1 MKQIFLLPK
10 LASIFFLVGLMSL
23 TSCKKD
29 NNTTNTDNPDPALS
43 VDAVQS
49 DDNAA
54 SQFEDVFN
62 ITMGVQS
69 SDAGED
75 IGLGTGG
82 NIIYRTDGTASPDT
96 RCFTVTVVPKI
107 LHEFPKTVTWDFGN
121 GCVGKDGKLRS
132 GKIVTIFTGPM
143 LVPGSKASTSFINY
157 NVDSF
162 KIEGTHTIENKSTS
176 NHFAWQVNIINGKI
190 TNTQTNKWVEW
201 STVRNHEQIKGNGSP
216 FYSLDNVYQITGS
229 SEGSKSN
236 GNSWTSEITQ
246 PVIRKFTCIWRVK
259 GEITFSRNSN
269 TKTAVLDYGD
279 GSCDDQAT
287 VTLNGKSYVITLH

>member
-1 MKQIFLLPK
+1 
-10 LASIFFLVGLMSL
+10 MSL
-23 TSCKKD
+23 ASCKKD
-29 NNTTNTDNPDPALS
+29 NNITNTDNPDPALS
-43 VDAVQS
+43 VDAAQS
-49 DDNAA
+49 DDNAT

-62 ITMGVQS
+62 ITMSVQS

-82 NIIYRTDGTASPDT
+82 NIIYRTDGTASPDQ
-96 RCFTVTVVPKI
+96 RCFAVTVVPKI

-143 LVPGSKASTSFINY
+143 LIPGSKASTTFINY

-190 TNTQTNKWVEW
+190 TNKQSNKWIEW

-246 PVIRKFTCIWRVK
+246 PVIRKFTCAWRVK
-259 GEITFSRNSN
+259 GEITFNRNSN

-287 VTLNGKSYVITLH
+287 VTVNGKSHVITLH

>member
-10 LASIFFLVGLMSL
+10 WAPVFFLAGLVSL
-23 TSCKKD
+23 ASCKKD
-29 NNTTNTDNPDPALS
+29 NNVNNTGNPDPALS
-43 VDAVQS
+43 VDAAQS

-54 SQFEDVFN
+54 TQFEDVFN

-107 LHEFPKTVTWDFGN
+107 AHEFPKTVIWDFGN
-121 GCVGKDGKLRS
+121 GCVSKDGKLRS
-132 GKIVTIFTGPM
+132 GKIVTIFTGSM
-143 LVPGSKASTSFINY
+143 LIPGSKASTTFVNY

-162 KIEGTHTIENKSTS
+162 RIEGIHTIENKSTS

-190 TNTQTNKWVEW
+190 TNAQSGKWVEW
-201 STVRNHEQIKGNGSP
+201 NCVRDHEQIKGNGSP
-216 FYSLDNVYQITGS
+216 FYSQDNVFQITGNS
-229 SEGSKSN
+229 RGSKSD
-236 GNSWTSEITQ
+236 GNSWAAEITQ
-246 PVIRKFTCIWRVK
+246 PVIRKFTCAWRVK
-259 GEITFSRNSN
+259 GEITFTRNSN

-287 VTLNGKSYVITLH
+287 VTVNGKTHRITLH

>member
-10 LASIFFLVGLMSL
+10 WASVFFLAGLMSL
-23 TSCKKD
+23 ASCKKD
-29 NNTTNTDNPDPALS
+29 NNINNTDNPDPALS
-43 VDAVQS
+43 VDAAQS
-49 DDNAA
+49 DVNAA

-62 ITMGVQS
+62 ITMSVQS

-82 NIIYRTDGTASPDT
+82 NIIYRTDGTASPDP

-107 LHEFPKTVTWDFGN
+107 AHEFPKTVTWDFGS

-143 LVPGSKASTSFINY
+143 LVPGSKTSTSFINY

-176 NHFAWQVNIINGKI
+176 NHFAWQVNILNGKI
-190 TNTQTNKWVEW
+190 TNTQSNKWVEW
-201 STVRNHEQIKGNGSP
+201 NSVRNHEQIKGNGSP

-246 PVIRKFTCIWRVK
+246 PVIRKFTCAWRVK
-259 GEITFSRNSN
+259 GEITFNRNSN

-287 VTLNGKSYVITLH
+287 VTVNGKSHVITLH